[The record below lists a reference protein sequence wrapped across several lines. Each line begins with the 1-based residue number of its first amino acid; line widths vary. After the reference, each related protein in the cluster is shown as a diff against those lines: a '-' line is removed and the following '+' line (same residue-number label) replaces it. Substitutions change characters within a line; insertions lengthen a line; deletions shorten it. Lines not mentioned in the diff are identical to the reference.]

1 MKIVCSV
8 HNGSLFRT
16 PQNIKAMNKPTLL
29 LLSAMAVF
37 TLGSCGDNEK
47 ADDVEVSADS
57 LKTEV
62 PAGPVSETFFQVPS
76 PGEMLTFIK
85 MVGGPQNKNTSFLNP
100 PSNQKSY
107 ADNKSKALNFGI
119 YSCDL
124 SYCSIFEIGSEA
136 MKYFTTVKVM
146 GDQIGVSTAIKPEV
160 LKRLEKNIGSADS
173 LAVITDDVY
182 FSSFEAL
189 EDSKQG
195 PTLALV
201 VAGGWLESIFIATNL
216 AKYEANSPVIE
227 RLADQKYTLENLIE
241 FLKKHETDVN
251 VAAVRADFEG
261 ILDEFNKVSEKD
273 ASAGKDGKG
282 KENKAVTLTGGKQL
296 VMTEANYTAIK
307 EKIKSVRNSYTQTK

>member
-1 MKIVCSV
+1 
-8 HNGSLFRT
+8 
-16 PQNIKAMNKPTLL
+16 MNKSTLL
-29 LLSAMAVF
+29 FLSALAVF
-37 TLGSCGDNEK
+37 TLGSCGDSEK
-47 ADDVEVSADS
+47 TDEVENATDT

-62 PAGPVSETFFQVPS
+62 PQGPVSETFFQVPS

-85 MVGGPQNKNTSFLNP
+85 MVGGSKNKNVSFLN
-100 PSNQKSY
+100 STANQKNY
-107 ADNKSKALNFGI
+107 TDNKSKALNFGI

-124 SYCSIFEIGSEA
+124 SYCSIFEIGSESL
-136 MKYFTTVKVM
+136 KYFKTVKVM

-160 LKRLEKNIGSADS
+160 LKRLEKNIGSSDS

-216 AKYEANSPVIE
+216 AKYEPNSPVIE

-261 ILDEFNKVSEKD
+261 ILDEFNKITEKD
-273 ASAGKDGKG
+273 ANAASASKEKD
-282 KENKAVTLTGGKQL
+282 NKAVTLTGGKQL
-296 VMTEANYTAIK
+296 VITEAVYTTIK
-307 EKIKSVRNSYTQTK
+307 EKIASVRNSYTQTK

>member
-1 MKIVCSV
+1 
-8 HNGSLFRT
+8 
-16 PQNIKAMNKPTLL
+16 MNKSTFLF
-29 LLSAMAVF
+29 LSVLTAF
-37 TLGSCGDNEK
+37 TLGSCGDSEK
-47 ADDVEVSADS
+47 AEDVETTDS
-57 LKTEV
+57 VKTEE
-62 PAGPVSETFFQVPS
+62 PKGPVSETFFQVPS

-85 MVGGPQNKNTSFLNP
+85 MVGGSKNKNVSFLNSP
-100 PSNQKSY
+100 ANQKNY
-107 ADNKSKALNFGI
+107 TDNKSKALNFGI

-124 SYCSIFEIGSEA
+124 SYCSIFEIGSESL
-136 MKYFTTVKVM
+136 KYFKTVKMM

-160 LKRLEKNIGSADS
+160 LKRLENNIGSSDS

-251 VAAVRADFEG
+251 VAAVKSDFEG
-261 ILDEFNKVSEKD
+261 LLAEFNKISEKD
-273 ASAGKDGKG
+273 ATATASAS
-282 KENKAVTLTGGKQL
+282 KENKAATLTGGKQL
-296 VMTEANYTAIK
+296 VITEEVYKQIV
-307 EKIKSVRNSYTQTK
+307 EKIKSVRNSYTLTK

>member
-1 MKIVCSV
+1 
-8 HNGSLFRT
+8 
-16 PQNIKAMNKPTLL
+16 MNKSTLL
-29 LLSAMAVF
+29 LFSALAAF
-37 TLGSCGDNEK
+37 TLGSCGDNDKTEE
-47 ADDVEVSADS
+47 VEASADS

-85 MVGGPQNKNTSFLNP
+85 MVGGPTNKNTSFLNP
-100 PSNQKSY
+100 SSNQKNY
-107 ADNKSKALNFGI
+107 TDNKSKALNFGI

-201 VAGGWLESIFIATNL
+201 VAGGWIESIFIATNL

-261 ILDEFNKVSEKD
+261 ILDEFNKITEKD
-273 ASAGKDGKG
+273 AAAAKGKDNKD
-282 KENKAVTLTGGKQL
+282 NKAMTLTGGKQL
-296 VMTEANYTAIK
+296 VMTEAVYNTIK
-307 EKIKSVRNSYTQTK
+307 EKIKTVRNSYTQTK